1 MATIKIENFPDDLY
15 EAIRKQADRNG
26 KSVSEEV
33 NEVLAFALDME
44 KLTRPRRIRRSNP
57 PPRT

>member
-26 KSVSEEV
+26 KSISEEV
-33 NEVLAFALDME
+33 SEVLRFALDVE
-44 KLTRPRRIRRSNP
+44 KLTRPRRSGKTNRP
-57 PPRT
+57 